1 MTALFFVLFFG
12 TMLLLG
18 MPLFAS
24 ITITVAAMPLFFA
37 GNCGFTLANL
47 GTWMMNGSLS
57 SVGITILLFILAGD
71 VMARGKLTEK
81 LFDTFAY
88 YLGKKQ
94 GLHADYFGSDL
105 HVLWCDLRLRSGY
118 DGCSRGDVLP
128 TAEEDGV

>member
-24 ITITVAAMPLFFA
+24 ITVTVATMPLFFA

-88 YLGKKQ
+88 YLGKKA
-94 GLHADYFGSDL
+94 GLHADYFGSDPACSMARSPAP
-105 HVLWCDLRLRSGY
+105 VRLR
-118 DGCSRGDVLP
+118 RLQ
-128 TAEEDGV
+128 